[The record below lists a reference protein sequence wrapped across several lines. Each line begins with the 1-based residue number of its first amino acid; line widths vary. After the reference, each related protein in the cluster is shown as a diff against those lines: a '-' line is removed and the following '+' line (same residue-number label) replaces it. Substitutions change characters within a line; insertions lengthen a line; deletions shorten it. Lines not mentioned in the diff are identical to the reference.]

1 MSPMIGHDFHAA
13 SQTLL
18 SPAASMKSPL
28 YIAALTT
35 LLLGSGAQAQE
46 FKPYPRANITEAQ
59 WQAYFD
65 EVREKHGATV
75 QDIEDQKL
83 LVYTDAA
90 TSTIYGF
97 TKPGHPAHP
106 AWIARKL
113 EQRGDS
119 LQVGQIGYFAGAEP
133 PFAKL
138 FREYIA
144 LNEKM
149 KEDIDRRRKQG
160 EKR

>member
-1 MSPMIGHDFHAA
+1 
-13 SQTLL
+13 
-18 SPAASMKSPL
+18 MKSPICTGAL
-28 YIAALTT
+28 AAFLFA
-35 LLLGSGAQAQE
+35 SGAYAQE
-46 FKPYPRANITEAQ
+46 FKPHPRANITEAQ
-59 WQAYFD
+59 WLAYFD

-83 LVYTDAA
+83 LVYTDKA
-90 TSTIYGF
+90 TTTIYGF

-106 AWIARKL
+106 AWIARKP

-119 LQVGQIGYFAGAEP
+119 LFIGQIGYFAGAEP

-138 FREYIA
+138 FREYLA

-149 KEDIDRRRKQG
+149 KEDIKRRQQQG
-160 EKR
+160 EKQ